1 MFEKL
6 QKKWK
11 VSAWRLVLI
20 LITFATGGSLTGYAG
35 RKLMPLL
42 GIESPY
48 LYIPVYIIIVTIL
61 WPLIVLLVSIPLGQF
76 YFFLHYINN
85 LLRRFRGSAH
95 KRMQSPENSTQDLP
109 LSASDEFN
117 KQLINEDG
125 GLEKNTRLAIFASGA
140 GTNARKIIEYCS
152 SQTTSQDSKH
162 LKVVLIVCNKAGA
175 GVLAVATDH
184 HIPVLLIEKKSF
196 FSGDHYFSELK
207 EYRIEFLILAGFLW
221 KIPQPL
227 IRAYPGRIIN
237 IHPAL
242 LPKYGGEGMYG
253 DRVHE
258 EVIKAGEKESGITIH
273 YVDEYYD
280 HGEIIF
286 QAKCSVLPNDTVE
299 TLSDKVHSLE
309 HEHYGRIIAEVAAKK
324 EVKKWSVDKQ
334 QVNY

>member
-11 VSAWRLVLI
+11 VSACRLVLI

-42 GIESPY
+42 DIENPY

-76 YFFLHYINN
+76 RFFLHYINN
-85 LLRRFRGSAH
+85 LFRRFRGRSS
-95 KRMQSPENSTQDLP
+95 KPMQSSENITQSSP
-109 LSASDEFN
+109 LSATNDYN
-117 KQLINEDG
+117 NQLINEHWG
-125 GLEKNTRLAIFASGA
+125 VEENTRLAIFASGT
-140 GTNARKIIEYCS
+140 GSNARKIIEYCS
-152 SQTTSQDSKH
+152 SQAGKNV
-162 LKVVLIVCNKAGA
+162 KVVLIVCNKAGA
-175 GVLAVATDH
+175 GVLTVAADH
-184 HIPVLLIEKKSF
+184 HIPVLLIGKESF
-196 FSGDHYFSELK
+196 FGGHYYLPELK
-207 EYRIEFLILAGFLW
+207 EYRIDFLILAGFLW

-227 IRAYPGRIIN
+227 IKAYPGRIIN

-253 DRVHE
+253 DHVHE
-258 EVIKAGEKESGITIH
+258 KVIIAGEKESGITIH

-286 QAKCSVLPNDTVE
+286 QAKCSVQPNDTVK
-299 TLSDKVHSLE
+299 TLSDKIHLLE
-309 HEHYGRIIAEVAAKK
+309 HEHYGRVIAEVVAQK
-324 EVKKWSVDKQ
+324 EVIKSGQFD
-334 QVNY
+334 